1 MFFLFTFRTEVEIL
15 AVKTLEN
22 GAFNGENK
30 ATVALNIMVYYIILF
45 TLYFY
50 GQFFAF
56 LIFLFLPSFILPL
69 LILLFKK

>member
-45 TLYFY
+45 TL
-50 GQFFAF
+50 
-56 LIFLFLPSFILPL
+56 
-69 LILLFKK
+69 